1 MSDWT
6 WEGEGKVKKMKK
18 KEKAS
23 QMNEG
28 CVWAVRWGV
37 VTLNVKQS
45 ICIMTADTYSAT
57 VIY

>member
-1 MSDWT
+1 M

-23 QMNEG
+23 QMNGG

-37 VTLNVKQS
+37 VALNVKQS
-45 ICIMTADTYSAT
+45 ICVMTADTYSAV